1 MATAQLQYRVN
12 GGALHEDSIEV
23 AGGDVIT
30 LTAAS
35 FAGWGTPAAR
45 WEIVAFPPGFTVP
58 AGWSENSSARNFYY
72 LANSGG
78 SGVTPPAITLPMEAT
93 RWGKWLF
100 RLTVNGTV
108 ISSTIGAE
116 TLSPALGLHDLAV
129 GEGAQFGG
137 TRQWVGDQQDNERT
151 IDAAALA
158 SGGFV
163 SSLAATTPIVVSAST
178 GAVTASWSPS
188 ADVAMGSHKIT
199 GVTDPTNPQDAAT
212 KAYVD
217 AVALGLDIH
226 GSVLAATTANITL
239 SGEQTIDA
247 VAVTAGKRV
256 LVKDQSTGSQ
266 NGFYLCAA
274 GSWTRAADLPTGAS
288 AAGAFC
294 FVEQGTIAGDKGYV
308 CTTNAGSDV
317 VGTNALVFTQFTGA
331 GGGADASVRYVVDSA
346 TATNANDIP
355 GRALASTLAL
365 TGTSGTIPLSLSFLA
380 ATGSGASGYSLEVR
394 RALTSGVGTTGTFV
408 GVKFTLPDYG
418 SGADIAAA
426 TARVEATAGLGTTIV
441 TKLVLATSNGAGP
454 VDMLTLAGNG
464 AVRMHLYT
472 AGRALFDGSGNI
484 TSTAITA
491 AEVQTACAALA
502 SSLAVNSQKITGL
515 LAGSGSGE
523 AVEFGQLASYATAAT
538 TITAG
543 AGLTGGGDLSANRT
557 LDIAAADASITVNA
571 NSIEA
576 SGAFVAKNIST
587 TGTISTGVATI
598 TLSGIG
604 TTKTRALEIGNE
616 TASGT
621 NVSGQFGQHAFSSGG
636 VRQNM
641 GVQVEANGAASITQ
655 TWFYG
660 TGTSVPSSQIFQ
672 INSSDSNLG
681 AIAQADCFAIRTGN
695 FTGFRFNDSNNRG
708 GLSLDNGDYAL
719 VLKSYNTKNLRFE
732 TGADSGGSGGVVRG
746 FWDGSGRGRFVVKPV
761 VPTSA
766 ANAVTFNLATSQNV
780 EHALTENTTVS
791 FSGATAGMHGVLV
804 FKQDGTGRTVT
815 MPTNGSGIEYD
826 AAILALTVTGIV
838 DTTAG
843 YRTVLNY
850 YVLADVADRIYVYN
864 RSTSQIP

>member
-1 MATAQLQYRVN
+1 VVPI
-12 GGALHEDSIEV
+12 S
-23 AGGDVIT
+23 
-30 LTAAS
+30 LT
-35 FAGWGTPAAR
+35 
-45 WEIVAFPPGFTVP
+45 
-58 AGWSENSSARNFYY
+58 Y
-72 LANSGG
+72 
-78 SGVTPPAITLPMEAT
+78 
-93 RWGKWLF
+93 
-100 RLTVNGTV
+100 
-108 ISSTIGAE
+108 
-116 TLSPALGLHDLAV
+116 
-129 GEGAQFGG
+129 
-137 TRQWVGDQQDNERT
+137 
-151 IDAAALA
+151 
-158 SGGFV
+158 
-163 SSLAATTPIVVSAST
+163 
-178 GAVTASWSPS
+178 
-188 ADVAMGSHKIT
+188 
-199 GVTDPTNPQDAAT
+199 
-212 KAYVD
+212 
-217 AVALGLDIH
+217 
-226 GSVLAATTANITL
+226 
-239 SGEQTIDA
+239 
-247 VAVTAGKRV
+247 
-256 LVKDQSTGSQ
+256 
-266 NGFYLCAA
+266 
-274 GSWTRAADLPTGAS
+274 
-288 AAGAFC
+288 
-294 FVEQGTIAGDKGYV
+294 
-308 CTTNAGSDV
+308 
-317 VGTNALVFTQFTGA
+317 
-331 GGGADASVRYVVDSA
+331 
-346 TATNANDIP
+346 
-355 GRALASTLAL
+355 
-365 TGTSGTIPLSLSFLA
+365 LA

-394 RALTSGVGTTGTFV
+394 RALTSGVGTTGTFC